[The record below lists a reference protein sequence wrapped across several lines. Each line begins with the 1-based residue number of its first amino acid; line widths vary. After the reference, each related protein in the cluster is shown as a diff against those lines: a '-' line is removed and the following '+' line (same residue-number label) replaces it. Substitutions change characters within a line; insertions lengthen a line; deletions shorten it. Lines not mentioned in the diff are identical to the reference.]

1 MGCNGPKWGGVGASL
16 ALSFSLARACPA
28 SGRLIL
34 PQLSPKQ
41 KGKRSLMAFRGTYE
55 HTVDDRGR
63 VALPARY
70 RHEFAEG
77 VVLTLGEEG
86 CIEAYT
92 PGGFAD
98 MSDLAAAE
106 PATTREGRR
115 SRRRFDAQSW
125 DTELDRQGRILIPA
139 KFREA
144 AGLEGPVMIAG
155 RRECLE
161 IWSPQRWERELREA
175 TTASSTGPEPRG

>member
-1 MGCNGPKWGGVGASL
+1 MGASHPLSLSL
-16 ALSFSLARACPA
+16 ALACPA
-28 SGRLIL
+28 AGRLIL
-34 PQLSPKQ
+34 TQLPPKQ
-41 KGKRSLMAFRGTYE
+41 KGKRSLMAFRGSYE
-55 HTVDDRGR
+55 HTLDDRGR

-77 VVLTLGEEG
+77 VVLTLGDEG
-86 CIEAYT
+86 CVEVYT
-92 PGGFAD
+92 PNGFAE

-106 PATTREGRR
+106 PATTLYGRR

-139 KFREA
+139 KVREA
-144 AGLEGPVMIAG
+144 AALAGPVVIAG

-161 IWSPQRWERELREA
+161 IWSPERWRRELREA
-175 TTASSTGPEPRG
+175 TAASSAGPESRG

>member
-1 MGCNGPKWGGVGASL
+1 
-16 ALSFSLARACPA
+16 
-28 SGRLIL
+28 
-34 PQLSPKQ
+34 
-41 KGKRSLMAFRGTYE
+41 MAFRGSYE
-55 HTVDDRGR
+55 HTLDDRGR

-77 VVLTLGEEG
+77 VVLTLGEDG
-86 CIEAYT
+86 CIEVYT

-98 MSDLAAAE
+98 MSDLAAAD
-106 PATTREGRR
+106 PATTLHGRR

-144 AGLEGPVMIAG
+144 AALEGPLVIAG

-175 TTASSTGPEPRG
+175 TAASSAGPESGE

>member
-1 MGCNGPKWGGVGASL
+1 
-16 ALSFSLARACPA
+16 
-28 SGRLIL
+28 
-34 PQLSPKQ
+34 
-41 KGKRSLMAFRGTYE
+41 MAFRGSYE
-55 HTVDDRGR
+55 HTLDDRGR

-77 VVLTLGEEG
+77 VVLTLGAEG

-92 PGGFAD
+92 PSGFAE
-98 MSDLAAAE
+98 MSDLVAAE
-106 PATTREGRR
+106 PATTPQGRR
-115 SRRRFDAQSW
+115 SRRRFDAQSF

-144 AGLEGPVMIAG
+144 AGLQGPVTIAG

-161 IWSPQRWERELREA
+161 IWSPQRWERELQGA
-175 TTASSTGPEPRG
+175 TTAFSAGPESRG